1 MIGGGDL
8 AAATVA
14 YRKARAAREL
24 IMLKKLRGELIE
36 AETVDRLLVTRALE
50 FKKALVSL
58 SRRLAPQLVGMDVR
72 TIRERIDDEC
82 RKILETYSRE

>member
-1 MIGGGDL
+1 M
-8 AAATVA
+8 
-14 YRKARAAREL
+14 

-50 FKKALVSL
+50 FKKALVNL
-58 SRRLAPQLVGMDVR
+58 SRRLSPQLVGLDVR
-72 TIRERIDDEC
+72 ALRERIDSEC

>member
-1 MIGGGDL
+1 
-8 AAATVA
+8 
-14 YRKARAAREL
+14 
-24 IMLKKLRGELIE
+24 MLKKLRGELIE